1 MNNERILVTLFR
13 GWPARIALLLV
24 IVAALYFLGGYLA
37 DRRVF
42 NPYYFRIVM
51 LIGIA
56 MILAVSLNL
65 VNGVTGQFSIGHA
78 GFMALGAYTAAAL
91 TVYGQHR
98 LFPPLMSAP
107 PAVQNGVL
115 VLAMLAGGA
124 AAAVAGLVVGL
135 PSLRLRGDYLA
146 IVTLGFGEIIR
157 VAILNIDA
165 VGGPAGFSGY
175 ASEQWGRVVIPQLTT
190 FFWVYLTV
198 VVLVFLSR
206 NLLRSTL
213 GLTFFSVREDEVA
226 AEAMGVNTTRIK
238 VTAFVL
244 SAFFA
249 GVAGALYA
257 HYDTYLKPDS
267 FNFLRSIE
275 IVTMVVLGGM
285 GSITGSLLGA
295 AILTAAPEALR
306 IWLGDL
312 SRQRALP
319 FVVSPDLIR
328 QLLYALLLIVLM
340 LTRPQ
345 GLLGGREVSVSGLFQ
360 RRRRDI
366 HAPMAK
372 V

>member
-1 MNNERILVTLFR
+1 MGFLRSWPGRLV
-13 GWPARIALLLV
+13 
-24 IVAALYFLGGYLA
+24 VAAVVVLMLVLLDGYLGN
-37 DRRVF
+37 RRTF
-42 NPYYFRIVM
+42 NPYYFRIIM

-56 MILAVSLNL
+56 IILAVSLNL

-78 GFMALGAYTAAAL
+78 GFMAVGAYAGAAL

-98 LFPPLMSAP
+98 FFPPLSGSSP
-107 PAVQNGVL
+107 PWMQHGVL
-115 VLAMLAGGA
+115 ALAMLCGGLA
-124 AAAVAGLVVGL
+124 AALAGFLVGL

-165 VGGPAGFSGY
+165 VGGASGFSG
-175 ASEQWGRVVIPQLTT
+175 APSPHGRITIPQLTT
-190 FFWVYLTV
+190 FSWVYV
-198 VVLVFLSR
+198 VVIGVVLLSR
-206 NLLRSTL
+206 NLLRSGH
-213 GLTFFSVREDEVA
+213 GLTFFSVREDEIA
-226 AEAMGVNTTRIK
+226 AEAMGVGTTRIK

-257 HYDTYLKPDS
+257 HFDTYLKPDS

-285 GSITGSLLGA
+285 GSISGAVLGA
-295 AILTAAPEALR
+295 AILAAAPEVLR
-306 IWLGDL
+306 VFMGDL
-312 SRQRALP
+312 ARKRALP
-319 FVVSPDLIR
+319 PGLSPDVVR

-345 GLLGGREVSVSGLFQ
+345 GIFGHREVSLRGLFA

-366 HAPMAK
+366 KAPIQT
-372 V
+372 